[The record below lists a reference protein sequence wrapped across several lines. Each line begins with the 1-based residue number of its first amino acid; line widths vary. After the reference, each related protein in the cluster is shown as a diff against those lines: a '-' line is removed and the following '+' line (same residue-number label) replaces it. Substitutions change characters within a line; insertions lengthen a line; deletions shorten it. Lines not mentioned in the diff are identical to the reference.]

1 MGPIRSASVVEKGVV
16 DWEGL
21 VARVKGPCGGCPR
34 NGSKS
39 PVLFDH
45 KGSLGGV
52 EFIIVSQEPGFWLNA
67 FPAKKEES
75 LAELCKTGKKN
86 TPECKQAN
94 PLSKVLEIF
103 DNFDPSTSSI
113 YWTHALKCVPSK
125 GDRDINKEWRRA
137 ATRCTDMFLE
147 EMRVLG
153 KAELN
158 IVAFGKYALEL
169 CLNVLDGQDLDQE
182 LSISEFMQSNRLP
195 LSYKIKFKDGT
206 NKRVTLFV
214 FTNPSNDTVKI
225 NKSGGRMTVEEIQ
238 EIESKRI
245 QEIFSQKR
253 R

>member
-1 MGPIRSASVVEKGVV
+1 MQDREK
-16 DWEGL
+16 EY
-21 VARVKGPCGGCPR
+21 
-34 NGSKS
+34 
-39 PVLFDH
+39 
-45 KGSLGGV
+45 
-52 EFIIVSQEPGFWLNA
+52 PGI
-67 FPAKKEES
+67 
-75 LAELCKTGKKN
+75 
-86 TPECKQAN
+86 KQAN
-94 PLSKVLEIF
+94 PLSKMLQIF
-103 DNFDPSTSSI
+103 GNFDPSTSSI

-137 ATRCTDMFLE
+137 ATRCEDMFLD

-158 IVAFGKYALEL
+158 MVAFGKYALEL
-169 CLNVLDGQDLDQE
+169 CLTCSGRSRHGPRAEHQRVHANE
-182 LSISEFMQSNRLP
+182 P
-195 LSYKIKFKDGT
+195 PATSYKHKFKDGT
-206 NKRVTLFV
+206 DKRVNLFV